1 MVGKLFGW
9 IGKEINGLHQAAYLL
24 AFFALLSQIL
34 ALVRDRLLA
43 HFFGASISLDVYY
56 AAFRIPDFIYISV
69 ASIVSLSVLIPFL
82 VGKMEEGKEAEKEFI
97 SSIFSFFAILIITI
111 SGIVFMAAPFIVPI
125 IFPGFAGES
134 LDLLIKSTRIL
145 LFSPILLGVS
155 NLFASITQAYRRF
168 FVYAISPLVYNIGI
182 ISGVL
187 FLMPVF
193 GFEGLIYGV
202 VLGAFLHLAVQI
214 PFTWSTGQLPR
225 IVWPNFFLVWKVLI
239 LSFPRTITLS
249 INHIAIIFL
258 LSFASLMA
266 SGSIAVFNFSFN
278 LQSVPLSII
287 GVSYSLAAFPTL
299 SRWYAKGEYQK
310 FADNISSSVRHVIFW
325 SIPITILF
333 VVLRAQVVRTILGS
347 GEFSWID
354 TKLTAA
360 ALAIFAISILFQNI
374 VVLLVRG
381 FYAAGNTYTP
391 LFVNIFSGVVVV
403 VSSYFFILLHSTQDG
418 FRNMIEMLLR
428 VENVPGT
435 VVLMLPLGYSV
446 GLVINGLLLWFLFER
461 RYVKIIKNMYVS
473 LYQSLIASLVL
484 GVFTYL
490 FLQVFAGVFDLT
502 TLPGIF
508 LQGLC
513 SGLVGIVAG
522 IVMLKILHS
531 KELDVVIYTLRNR
544 IWKTK
549 VVGPETEITS

>member
-125 IFPGFAGES
+125 IFPGFAGVS